1 MRILILSYLKSDNRK
16 QTDIL
21 KKLEQTA
28 VACGHQVDVKSGEKD
43 TEELHLIIYDYIA
56 VIVPASPL
64 FGAKVPAKL
73 PEVLSHCGNVS
84 GKKGAALVVKSGFS
98 SAKMCHVVMKAMEK
112 EGMFVDY
119 FEVVESVDH
128 ATAVGRKI
136 G

>member
-64 FGAKVPAKL
+64 FGAKVPVKL

-119 FEVVESVDH
+119 FEVVESADH

>member
-1 MRILILSYLKSDNRK
+1 MRILLLSYLKADNRK
-16 QTDIL
+16 QSDIL

-28 VACGHQVDVKSGEKD
+28 AACGHQVDVKSGEKD

-56 VIVPASPL
+56 VVVPASPL

-98 SAKMCHVVMKAMEK
+98 SAKMCHAVMKAMEK

-119 FEVVESVDH
+119 FEVIESVDH

>member
-1 MRILILSYLKSDNRK
+1 MRILLLSYLKSDNKK
-16 QTDIL
+16 QSAIL
-21 KKLEQTA
+21 KTLEQTA
-28 VACGHQVDVKSGEKD
+28 QTGGHQVDVKSGEKD
-43 TEELHLIIYDYIA
+43 TENLHLIVYDYIA

-73 PEVLSHCGNVS
+73 PEVLSQCGNVS

-119 FEVVESVDH
+119 FDVVENADH
-128 ATAVGRKI
+128 AVAVGRKI

>member
-1 MRILILSYLKSDNRK
+1 MRILLLSYLKSDNRK
-16 QTDIL
+16 HSEIL
-21 KKLEQTA
+21 KKLEQT
-28 VACGHQVDVKSGEKD
+28 VSSCGHQIDVKSGEKD
-43 TEELHLIIYDYIA
+43 TENLHLIIYDYIA

-98 SAKMCHVVMKAMEK
+98 SAKMSHVVMKAMEK

-119 FEVVESVDH
+119 FEVVESADH

>member
-1 MRILILSYLKSDNRK
+1 MRILLLSYLKSDNRK
-16 QTDIL
+16 QSEIL

-28 VACGHQVDVKSGEKD
+28 IASGHQVDVRSGEKD
-43 TEELHLIIYDYIA
+43 TEDLHLIVYDYIA

-64 FGAKVPAKL
+64 FGAKVPVKL
-73 PEVLSHCGNVS
+73 PEVLSQCGNVS
-84 GKKGAALVVKSGFS
+84 GKKGAALVVKKGFS

-128 ATAVGRKI
+128 ATSVGRKI

>member
-1 MRILILSYLKSDNRK
+1 MRVLLLSYTKSDNRK
-16 QTDIL
+16 QTEIL

-28 VACGHQVDVKSGEKD
+28 VSCGHQVDVKSGEKD
-43 TEELHLIIYDYIA
+43 IEDIHLIIYDYIA

-64 FGAKVPAKL
+64 FGAKVPSKL
-73 PEVLSHCGNVS
+73 PEVLSQCGNVS
-84 GKKGAALVVKSGFS
+84 GKKGAALVIKSGFS
-98 SAKMCHVVMKAMEK
+98 SAKMCNVVMKAMEK